1 MECTGSPWPA
11 AALSDT
17 RIPICNRKEKT
28 LSKRN
33 YKTRRRLTIALSLYV
48 LLILLSLLTV
58 ASYTWFSLSRTPR
71 VSDMNMYINS
81 QAGMELSA
89 DPLAEEWKLQLDFR
103 DLVDVTTPLRP
114 VTWSDKEQRFYA
126 AVYGIDGRL
135 TDIPSW
141 QPLTDERNANKDNLD
156 GYYIKATFYVRSGVA
171 VDVSLSPAVEV
182 DEGINGSGTYV
193 IGTPL
198 WNPPQVVHNNGGLGA
213 ENAIRIGIRIT
224 PVDQTGVPTGE
235 PSEFFIYEPNTDK
248 HIDETTDYIAT
259 PSIDGTEH
267 LIDEDHLIRQTASTW
282 TEANPVQRSVVIREL
297 GEFQQD
303 PKLFTLNS
311 GEMVM
316 VDLYVWLE
324 GQDVDCTNEI
334 NGAQILASIQFA
346 GDAGSQ
352 SGMKPIE

>member
-1 MECTGSPWPA
+1 MLTARSRT
-11 AALSDT
+11 SDA
-17 RIPICNRKEKT
+17 RIPTYIDRKEKT

-33 YKTRRRLTIALSLYV
+33 NNTRRKMIIIISFYV
-48 LLILLSLLTV
+48 LIILMSLLTV

-114 VTWSDKEQRFYA
+114 VTWSDKNQQFYA
-126 AVYGIDGRL
+126 AAYGADGRQMPMD
-135 TDIPSW
+135 TW

-198 WNPPQVVHNNGGLGA
+198 WDSQSVLHNNGGLGA

-224 PVDQTGVPTGE
+224 PVDMTGAPKDGT
-235 PSEFFIYEPNTDK
+235 SEFFIYEPNMDTHMDG
-248 HIDETTDYIAT
+248 TTDYIAT

-267 LIDEDHLIRQTASTW
+267 LISEDHMIRQTASTW
-282 TEANPVQRSVVIREL
+282 TEVYPVQRNVVIKAL
-297 GEFQQD
+297 GEFKEN

-316 VDLYVWLE
+316 VDLYIWLE
-324 GQDVDCTNEI
+324 GQDVDCTNKI